1 MDSGNVAWVLICGA
15 LVLFMTPG
23 LAFFYGGMVR
33 SKNVLN
39 MLMMNFWCVVVVPL
53 LWVVVG
59 YSLAFNGTGGWLGNF
74 DKAFGRGFDFSGMEP
89 VVMIFL
95 ATFAAITPALIAG
108 AVADRMKFAAWAI
121 FVPLWSLVVYV
132 PVTYWVFAPH
142 GWLRARGSLDFAGG
156 TSIHVNAGIAALAVV
171 LVLGKRRGWPKEGAP
186 PHSMPLVMLGTG
198 ILWFGWFGF
207 NAGSELAADGV
218 AVQAF
223 INTFLAA
230 AAAGLAWCLVERV
243 RDGHITSL
251 GVASGIVAGLV
262 AITPACG
269 FVTSMSSI
277 AIGLIAGVI
286 CCFAVRVKFRFGY
299 DDALD
304 VIGVHLV
311 GGLVG
316 SVLIGFFAD
325 PAALGYPPGKGVGAD
340 GLLRASQ
347 GLFFGGGGGL
357 LAEQLLAN
365 GVVLVFSFVVTF
377 VLAKALDATIGL
389 RSTEEDEVVGLD
401 VTQHGEAA
409 YHSGSDRSMDRTF

>member
-1 MDSGNVAWVLICGA
+1 MQSAHLVWVLFSGA

-39 MLMMNFWCVVVVPL
+39 MLMMNFWCLLVVPL
-53 LWVVVG
+53 LWAVVG
-59 YSLAFNGTGGWLGNF
+59 YSLAFSGTGSLLGNF
-74 DKAFGRGFDFSGMEP
+74 GRAFGRGFDFHGMEP
-89 VVMIFL
+89 AVMIFL
-95 ATFAAITPALIAG
+95 ATFAAITPALISG
-108 AVADRMKFAAWAI
+108 AVADRMRFAAWAI
-121 FVPLWSLVVYV
+121 FVPIWSLVVYV
-132 PVTYWVFAPH
+132 PVTHWVFAPD

-156 TSIHVNAGIAALAVV
+156 TAIHVNAGVAALALI
-171 LVLGKRRGWPKEGAP
+171 LVLGKRKGWPREGAP

-198 ILWFGWFGF
+198 LLWFGWFGF
-207 NAGSELAADGV
+207 NAGSELAADGR

-230 AAAGLAWCLVERV
+230 AAAGLAWAVVERL
-243 RDGHITSL
+243 RDGHFTNL

-269 FVTSMSSI
+269 FVTSMAGI
-277 AIGLIAGVI
+277 AIGAIAGVV
-286 CCFAVRVKFRFGY
+286 CSVAVGLKYRFGF

-325 PAALGYPPGKGVGAD
+325 PAGIGAHFGK
-340 GLLRASQ
+340 
-347 GLFFGGGGGL
+347 GLFFGGGAGL
-357 LAEQLLAN
+357 LGEQLLAN
-365 GVVLVFSFVVTF
+365 GVTIAYSFAVTF
-377 VLAKALDATIGL
+377 VLAKLLDSIIGL
-389 RSTEEDEVVGLD
+389 RVAEDEEVEGLD
-401 VTQHGEAA
+401 GTQHAEAA
-409 YHSGSDRSMDRTF
+409 YHTAERVLDRIRG

>member
-1 MDSGNVAWVLICGA
+1 MDAGNVAWVLICGA

-59 YSLAFNGTGGWLGNF
+59 YSLAFNGTGGWIGDF
-74 DKAFGRGFDFSGMEP
+74 DRAFGRGFDFSTMEP

-121 FVPLWSLVVYV
+121 FVPLWSLIVYV

-142 GWLRARGSLDFAGG
+142 GWLRERGSLDFAGG

-218 AVQAF
+218 AVHAF

-230 AAAGLAWCLVERV
+230 AAAGLAWCLVERI

-277 AIGLIAGVI
+277 AIGVIAGVV
-286 CCFAVRVKFRFGY
+286 CCFAVRVKFRFGF

-325 PAALGYPPGKGVGAD
+325 PAALGYAPGKGVGAD

-347 GLFFGGGGGL
+347 GLFFGGGAGL
-357 LAEQLLAN
+357 LVEQLLAN

-377 VLAKALDATIGL
+377 GLAKALHATIGL
-389 RSTEEDEVVGLD
+389 RATEEDEVIGLD

-409 YHSGSDRSMDRTF
+409 YHAGSDRSMDRTF